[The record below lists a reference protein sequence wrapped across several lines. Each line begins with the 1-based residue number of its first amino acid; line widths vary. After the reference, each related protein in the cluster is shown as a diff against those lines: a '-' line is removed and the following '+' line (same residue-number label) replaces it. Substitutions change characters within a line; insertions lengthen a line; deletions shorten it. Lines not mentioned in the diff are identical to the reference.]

1 MDKHDEKF
9 KFVVKT
15 EDKNERIDKF
25 LFKQDIGLSRS
36 KIQKLINLGKV
47 KVNEKIITAK
57 NFSLSTYDIIEIN
70 DLSVNEELLSYKP
83 QNIDIK
89 VLYEDDYLIAI
100 SKEPGIVV
108 YPGAGHKE
116 NTLLNALINYDDK
129 LSGMEGDLRAGI
141 VHRLDKD
148 TSGVMLI
155 AKTPRIHELLSEEF
169 KQRQITKKY
178 VALVLGNFKEE
189 AGIINI
195 PIGRSKKD
203 RKKMGVAFNGRN
215 SISEFKVLEQFDDC
229 AFLEIYPKTGRTH
242 QIRIHFSFIGHPV
255 IGDKNY
261 GNKETEKI
269 AKEIGLNRQF
279 LHAKGIKFIHPV
291 SGESIEIIDELSDD
305 LKHALNVLKTLRKL
319 KTYQ

>member
-1 MDKHDEKF
+1 MGENDKKI
-9 KFVVKT
+9 KFVVQT

-25 LFKQDIGLSRS
+25 LFKQNIGLSRN
-36 KIQKLINLGKV
+36 KIQKLINLGRV
-47 KVNEKIITAK
+47 KVNGKIVTTK
-57 NFSLSTYDIIEIN
+57 NFSLSACDIIEIN
-70 DLSVNEELLSYKP
+70 NLLVDKEPISYKP

-89 VLYEDDYLIAI
+89 ILYEDDYLIAI
-100 SKEPGIVV
+100 SKEPGLVV
-108 YPGAGHKE
+108 YPGIGHKE
-116 NTLLNALINYDDK
+116 NTLLNALIHYDNK
-129 LSGMEGDLRAGI
+129 LSGMESELRAGI

-148 TSGVMLI
+148 TSGIMLI

-169 KQRQITKKY
+169 KQRQVSKKY

-189 AGIINI
+189 AGIIDM

-229 AFLEIYPKTGRTH
+229 ALLEIYPKTGRTH
-242 QIRIHFSFIGHPV
+242 QIRVHFSFIGHPI

-269 AKEIGLNRQF
+269 AKEIGLSRQF
-279 LHAKGIKFIHPV
+279 LHSKGIKFIHPV
-291 SGESIEIIDELSDD
+291 SGESVEIIDELSDD

>member
-1 MDKHDEKF
+1 MDKHDK
-9 KFVVKT
+9 KINFVVKT

-25 LFKQDIGLSRS
+25 LFKQNIGLSRS

-47 KVNEKIITAK
+47 KVNEKIITTK
-57 NFSLSTYDIIEIN
+57 NFSLSTCDIIEIN
-70 DLSVNEELLSYKP
+70 DLSINGEPLSYKP

-89 VLYEDDYLIAI
+89 ILYEDDYLIAI

-116 NTLLNALINYDDK
+116 NTLLNALIHYYNK
-129 LSGMEGDLRAGI
+129 LSSMESELRAGI

-148 TSGVMLI
+148 TSGIILI
-155 AKTPRIHELLSEEF
+155 AKTPKIHELLSEEF
-169 KQRQITKKY
+169 KQRQVSKKY

-189 AGIINI
+189 AGIINM

-229 AFLEIYPKTGRTH
+229 ALLEVYPKTGRTH
-242 QIRIHFSFIGHPV
+242 QIRVHFSFIGHPI
-255 IGDKNY
+255 IGDKDY
-261 GNKETEKI
+261 GNKEAEKI
-269 AKEIGLNRQF
+269 AKEIGLSRQF
-279 LHAKGIKFIHPV
+279 LHAKSIKFIHPF

-305 LKHALNVLKTLRKL
+305 LKNALKKL